1 MAVLAGGGGIL
12 RHAPTAG
19 GLPPG
24 GAGSG
29 GGGGAPMAVP
39 ARSVVRHAWSSKDM
53 KVSFSL
59 PPPFGSPG
67 GLGAGGVAGS
77 LGRRSSSG
85 ASGWARTRGVLVSAA
100 HSQLHAFHV
109 SNSVSRQARQ
119 AGRGRVV
126 SAA

>member
-1 MAVLAGGGGIL
+1 MKHVNGAAVFAGGGGIL
-12 RHAPTAG
+12 RHAPSAG
-19 GLPPG
+19 GMSPS
-24 GAGSG
+24 GAGIS

-39 ARSVVRHAWSSKDM
+39 ARSIVRHAWSSKDM

-85 ASGWARTRGVLVSAA
+85 ESGRQVVRSWTHGVCGS
-100 HSQLHAFHV
+100 SQLRA
-109 SNSVSRQARQ
+109 SV
-119 AGRGRVV
+119 GCPG
-126 SAA
+126 AAS